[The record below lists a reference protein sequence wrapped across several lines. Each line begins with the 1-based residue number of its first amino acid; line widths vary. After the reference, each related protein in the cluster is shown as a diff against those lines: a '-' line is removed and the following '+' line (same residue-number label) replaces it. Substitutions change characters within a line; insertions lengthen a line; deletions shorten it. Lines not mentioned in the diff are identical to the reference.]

1 MGSPPSPPPYMVT
14 VRCPSCWVELYT
26 QPLPSGSNR
35 RERTARSQA
44 GPDETCSGASFR
56 ARMDERE
63 RLYKEGSAANC
74 PEVTQDE
81 RLRLHR
87 QDLLGNT
94 VDGTDPASLASI
106 LLAVEKV
113 FAQERD

>member
-1 MGSPPSPPPYMVT
+1 
-14 VRCPSCWVELYT
+14 
-26 QPLPSGSNR
+26 
-35 RERTARSQA
+35 
-44 GPDETCSGASFR
+44 
-56 ARMDERE
+56 MDERE

-94 VDGTDPASLASI
+94 VDGTDLE
-106 LLAVEKV
+106 LLDPFWWAVNNVPTE
-113 FAQERD
+113 QEG